1 MTKDLYDKLMVF
13 GNDQEPFLTHNF
25 MRTTDLDD
33 GTATV
38 TLPMHTESLNR
49 WGGAHGGILFS
60 LCDVAMGMAIM
71 TLRQEMVVTVNAT
84 IDYLSTA
91 AAGSTLTTVG
101 KVDRLGGKLAF
112 CSAEMT
118 DETGKVIVEGVNM
131 VTRHQKARN
140 AMQPGGIVKKEAAI
154 DASNVMLIC
163 PKCGKPPRVSHKVN
177 VAVDAN
183 GKKNRTMVRVCK
195 KCGADID

>member
-84 IDYLSTA
+84 IDYLSALPPA
-91 AAGSTLTTVG
+91 A
-101 KVDRLGGKLAF
+101 
-112 CSAEMT
+112 
-118 DETGKVIVEGVNM
+118 
-131 VTRHQKARN
+131 
-140 AMQPGGIVKKEAAI
+140 P
-154 DASNVMLIC
+154 
-163 PKCGKPPRVSHKVN
+163 
-177 VAVDAN
+177 
-183 GKKNRTMVRVCK
+183 
-195 KCGADID
+195 

>member
-1 MTKDLYDKLMVF
+1 MTNELKEKLLAY
-13 GNDQEPFLTHNF
+13 GTKAEPFTVHNHI
-25 MRTTDLDD
+25 RVTDLQD
-33 GTATV
+33 GEARV
-38 TLPMHTESLNR
+38 ELTLQPESLNR

-84 IDYLSTA
+84 IDYLSAA

-118 DETGKVIVEGVNM
+118 DETGKVIV
-131 VTRHQKARN
+131 RAHC
-140 AMQPGGIVKKEAAI
+140 
-154 DASNVMLIC
+154 VMCFTGRAL
-163 PKCGKPPRVSHKVN
+163 PL
-177 VAVDAN
+177 
-183 GKKNRTMVRVCK
+183 
-195 KCGADID
+195 

>member
-13 GNDQEPFLTHNF
+13 GNDQEPFLAHNF

-38 TLPMHTESLNR
+38 TLPMHTDRLNR
-49 WGGAHGGILFS
+49 WGG
-60 LCDVAMGMAIM
+60 DVAMGMAIM

-84 IDYLSTA
+84 IDYLSAA

-118 DETGKVIVEGVNM
+118 DETGKVIV
-131 VTRHQKARN
+131 RAHC
-140 AMQPGGIVKKEAAI
+140 
-154 DASNVMLIC
+154 VMCFTGRAL
-163 PKCGKPPRVSHKVN
+163 PL
-177 VAVDAN
+177 
-183 GKKNRTMVRVCK
+183 
-195 KCGADID
+195 

>member
-13 GNDQEPFLTHNF
+13 GNDREPFLAHNF

-71 TLRQEMVVTVNAT
+71 TLRQEMGVTVNAT
-84 IDYLSTA
+84 IDYLSAA
-91 AAGSTLTTVG
+91 AAGSTAPYHRAVMAARLVRRAKYAAKNTASAIHQRHRARRLTG
-101 KVDRLGGKLAF
+101 
-112 CSAEMT
+112 
-118 DETGKVIVEGVNM
+118 
-131 VTRHQKARN
+131 
-140 AMQPGGIVKKEAAI
+140 AAP
-154 DASNVMLIC
+154 C
-163 PKCGKPPRVSHKVN
+163 R
-177 VAVDAN
+177 
-183 GKKNRTMVRVCK
+183 
-195 KCGADID
+195 

>member
-13 GNDQEPFLTHNF
+13 GNDQEPFLAHNF

-49 WGGAHGGILFS
+49 WGGAHGGTLFS

-71 TLRQEMVVTVNAT
+71 TLRQEMVVTVNST
-84 IDYLSTA
+84 IDYLSAA

-118 DETGKVIVEGVNM
+118 DETGKVIV
-131 VTRHQKARN
+131 RAHC
-140 AMQPGGIVKKEAAI
+140 
-154 DASNVMLIC
+154 VMCFTGRAL
-163 PKCGKPPRVSHKVN
+163 PL
-177 VAVDAN
+177 
-183 GKKNRTMVRVCK
+183 
-195 KCGADID
+195 

>member
-13 GNDQEPFLTHNF
+13 GNDREPFLAHNF

-84 IDYLSTA
+84 IDYLSAA
-91 AAGSTLTTVG
+91 AAGTAAPSWSARARARAMAAGL
-101 KVDRLGGKLAF
+101 LAF
-112 CSAEMT
+112 LMLFPPAILFW
-118 DETGKVIVEGVNM
+118 TG
-131 VTRHQKARN
+131 
-140 AMQPGGIVKKEAAI
+140 
-154 DASNVMLIC
+154 S
-163 PKCGKPPRVSHKVN
+163 RVSSQFRLV
-177 VAVDAN
+177 
-183 GKKNRTMVRVCK
+183 
-195 KCGADID
+195 

>member
-13 GNDQEPFLTHNF
+13 GNDREPFLAHNF

-84 IDYLSTA
+84 IDYLSAA
-91 AAGSTLTTVG
+91 AAGSTSRELMTSRPTQVSESVTT
-101 KVDRLGGKLAF
+101 
-112 CSAEMT
+112 T
-118 DETGKVIVEGVNM
+118 
-131 VTRHQKARN
+131 
-140 AMQPGGIVKKEAAI
+140 AMQTV
-154 DASNVMLIC
+154 
-163 PKCGKPPRVSHKVN
+163 
-177 VAVDAN
+177 
-183 GKKNRTMVRVCK
+183 
-195 KCGADID
+195 

>member
-13 GNDQEPFLTHNF
+13 GNDREPFLTHNF

-71 TLRQEMVVTVNAT
+71 TLRQEM
-84 IDYLSTA
+84 A

-118 DETGKVIVEGVNM
+118 DETGKVIV
-131 VTRHQKARN
+131 RAHC
-140 AMQPGGIVKKEAAI
+140 
-154 DASNVMLIC
+154 VMCFTGRAL
-163 PKCGKPPRVSHKVN
+163 PL
-177 VAVDAN
+177 
-183 GKKNRTMVRVCK
+183 
-195 KCGADID
+195 

>member
-13 GNDQEPFLTHNF
+13 GNDREPFLAHNF

-60 LCDVAMGMAIM
+60 
-71 TLRQEMVVTVNAT
+71 
-84 IDYLSTA
+84 IDYLSAA

-118 DETGKVIVEGVNM
+118 DETGKVIV
-131 VTRHQKARN
+131 RAHC
-140 AMQPGGIVKKEAAI
+140 
-154 DASNVMLIC
+154 VMCFTGRAL
-163 PKCGKPPRVSHKVN
+163 PL
-177 VAVDAN
+177 
-183 GKKNRTMVRVCK
+183 
-195 KCGADID
+195 